1 MHHIIPLDFICLISE
16 TGRYLAVASHD
27 NYVDIYNVMNSKR
40 VGTCKGSSSYI
51 THTDWDNQGK
61 PIKASIANILC
72 VYWVFCMSICVSCK
86 VFCFVLYKSFLCV
99 L

>member
-1 MHHIIPLDFICLISE
+1 MQSDLLLIAKILFFFVSNTE

-51 THTDWDNQGK
+51 THTDWDNQGIV
-61 PIKASIANILC
+61 PFFFS
-72 VYWVFCMSICVSCK
+72 
-86 VFCFVLYKSFLCV
+86 
-99 L
+99 

>member
-1 MHHIIPLDFICLISE
+1 MESVYLMIKKRTKFPEVRKQRVGDINEESFFHSVHYFSE

-61 PIKASIANILC
+61 VASC
-72 VYWVFCMSICVSCK
+72 TFGP
-86 VFCFVLYKSFLCV
+86 
-99 L
+99 